1 MSCCNGQYADA
12 HLVLATVFSL
22 CYLHVSSPF
31 INNFLCSSS
40 FRHTVYNYLF
50 PSLFFFFFYYMTIFL
65 IFSLFLHNSFFF
77 FLNDTAPPEISP
89 FPLHAPLPILVPPLR
104 RCPPMMRNDQL
115 VLVQEHVANRDRLIQ
130 QAARVPAHVQDQA
143 IQRGRIQLL
152 QCIRD
157 L

>member
-1 MSCCNGQYADA
+1 MKR
-12 HLVLATVFSL
+12 HLITVSRISPLVNSL
-22 CYLHVSSPF
+22 YSIALLLRCIPPTSPLTSSPPSIPFF
-31 INNFLCSSS
+31 IYILTPPHISP
-40 FRHTVYNYLF
+40 L
-50 PSLFFFFFYYMTIFL
+50 PPPFF
-65 IFSLFLHNSFFF
+65 FFF
-77 FLNDTAPPEISP
+77 FLNDRAPPEISP

-157 L
+157 LEIGRAHV

>member
-1 MSCCNGQYADA
+1 MCAIIT
-12 HLVLATVFSL
+12 VLLTLS
-22 CYLHVSSPF
+22 YSQ
-31 INNFLCSSS
+31 CSSHS
-40 FRHTVYNYLF
+40 LFHTSHHTIISSNALF
-50 PSLFFFFFYYMTIFL
+50 IMFFFFNDTPTSEIYIL
-65 IFSLFLHNSFFF
+65 SLLYALFF
-77 FLNDTAPPEISP
+77 FLNEPAPPEISP

-157 L
+157 LEIGRAHV